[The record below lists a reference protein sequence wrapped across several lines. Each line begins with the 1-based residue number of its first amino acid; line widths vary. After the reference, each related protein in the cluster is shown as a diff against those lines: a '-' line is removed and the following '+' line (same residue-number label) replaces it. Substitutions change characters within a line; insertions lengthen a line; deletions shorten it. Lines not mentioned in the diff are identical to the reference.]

1 MQQKEVRLSLLT
13 LQILINR
20 EVFAVPGNPTEKN
33 AKGCNYLIKSQQAI
47 LLESAADIVKGLN
60 WDVKDFSVQQ
70 SIFVDLT
77 DDEQKIIDVLSD
89 NEMHIDALVEVLSWG
104 FSKVASVLL
113 KAEFNGIIIS
123 LPGKMYKKF
132 R

>member
-1 MQQKEVRLSLLT
+1 M
-13 LQILINR
+13 
-20 EVFAVPGNPTEKN
+20 PGNPTDKN
-33 AKGCNYLIKSQQAI
+33 AKGCNYLIKSQQAV

-60 WDVKDFSVQQ
+60 WDVKDFSLQQ
-70 SIFVDLT
+70 SMFVDLT

-89 NEMHIDALVEVLSWG
+89 NEMHIDVLVEALSWG

-113 KAEFNGIIIS
+113 KAEFKGIIIS

>member
-1 MQQKEVRLSLLT
+1 MRNGV
-13 LQILINR
+13 
-20 EVFAVPGNPTEKN
+20 
-33 AKGCNYLIKSQQAI
+33 
-47 LLESAADIVKGLN
+47 N
-60 WDVKDFSVQQ
+60 WDVKDFSLQQ
-70 SIFVDLT
+70 SMLVDLT

-89 NEMHIDALVEVLSWG
+89 NEMHIDALVEVLIWG

-113 KAEFNGIIIS
+113 KAEFKGLIIS